1 MIRGLIDS
9 GGAMMARSLQTDIT
23 SNNLANTQTTGFKL
37 DRLNFRELID
47 HRLVVDRGRGVPNPE
62 TRLRSG
68 METRWTEGPL
78 EATGAE
84 LDFALEGPG
93 FFAIEGLDGRE
104 HYTRNGHF
112 LLADDGSLVTSEGLP
127 VLGDAGAIQLGP
139 GPVELS
145 GDGQLVQGGAV
156 VGRLKLVEFEDRSFL
171 AKLGHTLFV
180 PTDEDKAG
188 PRTAEGTRAHQGS
201 LEGSNGG
208 VVELMVG
215 MIEQEKMFTFAQRAL
230 RTHDENLARAVGE
243 LGRVDI
249 K

>member
-9 GGAMMARSLQTDIT
+9 GGAMMARSMQTDIT
-23 SNNLANTQTTGFKL
+23 ANNLANAQTTGFRQ

-47 HRLVVDRGRGVPNPE
+47 HRLIVDRGRGIDNPE
-62 TRLRSG
+62 NRLRSG
-68 METRWTEGPL
+68 FETRWSPGPL
-78 EATGAE
+78 EPTGSQ

-93 FFAIEGLDGRE
+93 FFAVEGLDGRE

-112 LLADDGSLVTSEGLP
+112 LLGEDGSLVTSDGLP
-127 VLGDAGAIQLGP
+127 VIGDAGALKLGP
-139 GPVELS
+139 GPVDLN
-145 GDGQLVQGGAV
+145 GDGQLVQNGVV
-156 VGRLKLVEFEDRSFL
+156 VGQLKLVEFEDRSFL
-171 AKLGHTLFV
+171 AKLGHNLFT
-180 PTDEDKAG
+180 PTDEDRAG
-188 PRTAEGTRAHQGS
+188 AHDAEGTVVQQGA

-215 MIEQEKMFTFAQRAL
+215 MIEQEKLFTFAQRAL
-230 RTHDENLARAVGE
+230 RTNDENLARAVGE